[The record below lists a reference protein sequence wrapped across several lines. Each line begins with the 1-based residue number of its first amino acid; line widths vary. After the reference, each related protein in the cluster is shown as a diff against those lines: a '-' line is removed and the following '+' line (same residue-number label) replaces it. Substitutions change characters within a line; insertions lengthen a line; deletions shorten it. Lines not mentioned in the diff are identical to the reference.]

1 MYFRENLLIEV
12 EFELKLEKNAV
23 DILTLNL
30 GVISLIAHTETP
42 PTMYCTKPLIYL
54 LHK

>member
-42 PTMYCTKPLIYL
+42 PHNV
-54 LHK
+54 LHKTFNLSIA